1 MGAALY
7 QNSHYGIPTIGWA
20 HEMATLDSADAL
32 AFYDRW
38 YTPNNAIVVVAGDV
52 TEAEVRTLAEA
63 TYGKVARRAEPP
75 PRMRLREPTA
85 RRRPVGD
92 ARRPACHR
100 SRQLRRF
107 YLAPSRST
115 GEPGE
120 AEALDVLADILGG
133 GATSR
138 LYRQLVV
145 DKGIAA
151 SAGAGYDSGRMGDT
165 VFSLYGTPRGGTTLD
180 QLAAAFDTVVA
191 DLVAKGV
198 TDDELQRAIEHA
210 RADAIY
216 SEDSPGS
223 LARAFGGVL
232 ATGGTLADVQS
243 MACAD
248 RRGYRRSGRCRGAQI
263 SRRRRV
269 R

>member
-1 MGAALY
+1 LV
-7 QNSHYGIPTIGWA
+7 TV
-20 HEMATLDSADAL
+20 ADP
-32 AFYDRW
+32 R
-38 YTPNNAIVVVAGDV
+38 V
-52 TEAEVRTLAEA
+52 TE
-63 TYGKVARRAEPP
+63 P
-75 PRMRLREPTA
+75 
-85 RRRPVGD
+85 
-92 ARRPACHR
+92 
-100 SRQLRRF
+100 SFRRF
-107 YLAPSRST
+107 YLTPSRST

-223 LARAFGGVL
+223 LARAVGGVL

-243 MACAD
+243 MPARIAAVTAD
-248 RRGYRRSGRCRGAQI
+248 QVVAAARKYLTAPRSVTGYLVAGPAEGRS
-263 SRRRRV
+263 
-269 R
+269 